1 MNFARL
7 ESNRPRPVTET
18 EGGKMGLW
26 STKGGGAEE
35 EMGERRPSYLLYPV
49 DRQVFLGTCVGKSRN
64 LGTTN
69 LPAPACC
76 LFVVHG

>member
-26 STKGGGAEE
+26 STKGRGAEE
-35 EMGERRPSYLLYPV
+35 ETGERRP
-49 DRQVFLGTCVGKSRN
+49 
-64 LGTTN
+64 
-69 LPAPACC
+69 
-76 LFVVHG
+76 